1 MKQRSPSARR
11 NRDAILEVLK
21 FIFPK
26 APATILEIASGSGEH
41 VVHFASAFPQHHFI
55 ATDPS
60 MVARAS
66 VEAWVSELAL
76 SSVETRDLDVT
87 AESWPVDRADVVL
100 CINMIHI
107 APWPATEGLFRG
119 AQRTLPL
126 EAPLVLYG
134 PYRVGGR
141 HTSES
146 NVKFES
152 WLKAKDPRFGVRNL
166 DDVVDVAQRNGFELE
181 QRFTMPANNF
191 TLLFR
196 KLRVSA

>member
-1 MKQRSPSARR
+1 MKQSSPSARR
-11 NRDAILEVLK
+11 NRDAILEVLG

-26 APATILEIASGSGEH
+26 EPATILEIASGSGEH
-41 VVHFASAFPQHHFI
+41 VVHFAQAFPQHRFI

-60 MVARAS
+60 MVARES
-66 VEAWVSELAL
+66 VKAWAAEAAL
-76 SSVETRDLDVT
+76 TSIETRELDVT
-87 AESWPVDRADVVL
+87 KESWPVDHADALL

-119 AQRTLPL
+119 AQRTLPM

-141 HTSES
+141 QTSES

-166 DDVVDVAQRNGFELE
+166 DDVVDVAQANGFELE
-181 QRFTMPANNF
+181 QRFAMPANNF

-196 KLRVSA
+196 KLREA